1 MQHAA
6 FVQAT
11 QTHVRQAKITGA
23 DKIHRCQMENH
34 GELYCGP
41 VILQNNRVLTDTF
54 ADTSETHNYRD
65 LPPSLWPETS
75 RKSLSCDL
83 IASNKNG
90 ALIAEM

>member
-6 FVQAT
+6 FVQTT

-23 DKIHRCQMENH
+23 DKIHRCQMANH
-34 GELYCGP
+34 RELYWGP
-41 VILQNNRVLTDTF
+41 VILQNNRVLTETC

-65 LPPSLWPETS
+65 LPPALWPGTS

-90 ALIAEM
+90 VLIEEM